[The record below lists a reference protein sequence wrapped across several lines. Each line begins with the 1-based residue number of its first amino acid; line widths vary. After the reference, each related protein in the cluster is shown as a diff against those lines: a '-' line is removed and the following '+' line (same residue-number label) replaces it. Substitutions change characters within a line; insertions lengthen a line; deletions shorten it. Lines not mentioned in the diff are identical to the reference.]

1 MLLTHQRDHKTKT
14 LNPITI
20 LNAAFLTITLSA
32 AIIYYKK
39 IKRIKEEYE
48 SKEDVVKS
56 MTLGIA
62 GNIYS
67 NIKNIEN
74 TIMKL
79 RADINEALIKSEKA
93 LETSET
99 TNQDMEKIF
108 KRMSEI
114 ERMLIEVKERIV
126 RKPVKIE
133 APIPI
138 DDREILDGLNDT
150 ELKILMILDELEEG
164 TVPEIKKRINKTR
177 EHTARMLKKLYDK
190 GFIDR
195 NTSSIPY
202 RYYLRK
208 EVKEII
214 RRRAK
219 EAKTLNV

>member
-1 MLLTHQRDHKTKT
+1 MKT

-20 LNAAFLTITLSA
+20 LNIAFLTITLSA
-32 AIIYYKK
+32 AMIYYKK
-39 IKRIKEEYE
+39 IREIKKEYE
-48 SKEDVVKS
+48 SKED
-56 MTLGIA
+56 L
-62 GNIYS
+62 
-67 NIKNIEN
+67 IKNI
-74 TIMKL
+74 TIGIARNIYLKL
-79 RADINEALIKSEKA
+79 KNIESAVMNLKSDINEALIKSERA

-99 TNQDMEKIF
+99 TNQDVQKIF
-108 KRMSEI
+108 KRMNEI
-114 ERMLIEVKERIV
+114 ERMLIEVKERIE

-138 DDREILDGLNDT
+138 DDKAVLDGLNDT

-164 TVPEIKKRINKTR
+164 TVPEIRRRINKTR

-214 RRRAK
+214 KRKAK

>member
-1 MLLTHQRDHKTKT
+1 M
-14 LNPITI
+14 NPITI
-20 LNAAFLTITLSA
+20 LNLAFLTITLSA

-48 SKEDVVKS
+48 SKEDVFKS
-56 MTLGIA
+56 ITLGIVR
-62 GNIYS
+62 NIYS

-79 RADINEALIKSEKA
+79 RSDINEALIKSEKA

-99 TNQDMEKIF
+99 TNQDVEKIF
-108 KRMSEI
+108 KRMDEI
-114 ERMLIEVKERIV
+114 ERMLIEVKEGIV

-133 APIPI
+133 TPIPI

-164 TVPEIKKRINKTR
+164 TVPEIKRRINKTR

>member
-1 MLLTHQRDHKTKT
+1 M
-14 LNPITI
+14 NPITI

-48 SKEDVVKS
+48 SKEDIVKS
-56 MTLGIA
+56 ITLGIA
-62 GNIYS
+62 RSIYS

-79 RADINEALIKSEKA
+79 RTDINEAMIKSEKA

-99 TNQDMEKIF
+99 TSQDMEKIF
-108 KRMSEI
+108 KRMDEI
-114 ERMLIEVKERIV
+114 ERMLIEVNERIV

-214 RRRAK
+214 RRRTK

>member
-1 MLLTHQRDHKTKT
+1 M
-14 LNPITI
+14 NPITI
-20 LNAAFLTITLSA
+20 LNIAFLTITLSA
-32 AIIYYKK
+32 AMIYYKK
-39 IKRIKEEYE
+39 IREIKKEYE
-48 SKEDVVKS
+48 SKED
-56 MTLGIA
+56 L
-62 GNIYS
+62 
-67 NIKNIEN
+67 IKNI
-74 TIMKL
+74 TIGIARNIYLKLKNIESAVMKL
-79 RADINEALIKSEKA
+79 KSDINEALIKSERA

-99 TNQDMEKIF
+99 TNQDVQKIF
-108 KRMSEI
+108 KRMNEI
-114 ERMLIEVKERIV
+114 ERMLIEVKGRIE

-138 DDREILDGLNDT
+138 DDKAVLDGLNAT

-164 TVPEIKKRINKTR
+164 TVPEIRKRINKTR

-214 RRRAK
+214 KRKAK
-219 EAKTLNV
+219 ETKALNV

>member
-48 SKEDVVKS
+48 SKENVVKS
-56 MTLGIA
+56 IALGIA

-79 RADINEALIKSEKA
+79 RTDINEALIKSEKA

-99 TNQDMEKIF
+99 TNQDVEKIF
-108 KRMSEI
+108 KRMDEI

-138 DDREILDGLNDT
+138 DDKEILDGLNDT

-214 RRRAK
+214 RRRTK

>member
-1 MLLTHQRDHKTKT
+1 M
-14 LNPITI
+14 NPITI

-48 SKEDVVKS
+48 SKEDVVKNI
-56 MTLGIA
+56 TLGIA
-62 GNIYS
+62 RNIYS

-79 RADINEALIKSEKA
+79 RTDINEALIKSEKA

-99 TNQDMEKIF
+99 TSQDMEKIF
-108 KRMSEI
+108 KRMDEI
-114 ERMLIEVKERIV
+114 EKMLIEVKEKMV

-150 ELKILMILDELEEG
+150 ELKILMILDELSEG

-219 EAKTLNV
+219 ETKTLNV

>member
-1 MLLTHQRDHKTKT
+1 M
-14 LNPITI
+14 NPITI
-20 LNAAFLTITLSA
+20 LNLAFLTITLSA

-48 SKEDVVKS
+48 AKEDVVKS
-56 MTLGIA
+56 ITLGIA
-62 GNIYS
+62 ENIYS

-79 RADINEALIKSEKA
+79 RSDINDALIKSEKA

-99 TNQDMEKIF
+99 TNQDVEKIF
-108 KRMSEI
+108 KRMDEL
-114 ERMLIEVKERIV
+114 ERMLIEVKEKIV

-133 APIPI
+133 TPIPI
-138 DDREILDGLNDT
+138 DDREVLDGLNDT

-164 TVPEIKKRINKTR
+164 TVPEIKRRINKTR

-214 RRRAK
+214 RRRVK

>member
-1 MLLTHQRDHKTKT
+1 

-20 LNAAFLTITLSA
+20 LNLAFLTITLSA
-32 AIIYYKK
+32 ALIYYKK

-48 SKEDVVKS
+48 SKEDVFKS
-56 MTLGIA
+56 ITLGITR
-62 GNIYS
+62 NIYS

-79 RADINEALIKSEKA
+79 RSDINEALIKSEKA

-99 TNQDMEKIF
+99 TNQDVEKIF
-108 KRMSEI
+108 KRMDEI
-114 ERMLIEVKERIV
+114 ERMLIEVKEGIV

-133 APIPI
+133 TPIPI

-164 TVPEIKKRINKTR
+164 TVPEIKRRINKTR

>member
-1 MLLTHQRDHKTKT
+1 M
-14 LNPITI
+14 NPITI
-20 LNAAFLTITLSA
+20 LNLAFLTITLSA

-48 SKEDVVKS
+48 SKEDVFKS
-56 MTLGIA
+56 ITLGITR
-62 GNIYS
+62 NIYS

-79 RADINEALIKSEKA
+79 RSDINEALIKSEKA

-99 TNQDMEKIF
+99 TNQDVEKIF
-108 KRMSEI
+108 KRMDEI
-114 ERMLIEVKERIV
+114 ERMLIEVKEGIV

-133 APIPI
+133 TPIPI

-164 TVPEIKKRINKTR
+164 TVPEIKRRINKTR

>member
-1 MLLTHQRDHKTKT
+1 

-20 LNAAFLTITLSA
+20 LNIAFLTITLSA
-32 AIIYYKK
+32 AMIYYKK
-39 IKRIKEEYE
+39 IREIKKEYE
-48 SKEDVVKS
+48 SKED
-56 MTLGIA
+56 L
-62 GNIYS
+62 
-67 NIKNIEN
+67 IKNI
-74 TIMKL
+74 TIGIARNIYLKLKNIESAVMKL
-79 RADINEALIKSEKA
+79 KSDINEALIKSERA

-99 TNQDMEKIF
+99 TNQDVQKIF
-108 KRMSEI
+108 KRMNEI
-114 ERMLIEVKERIV
+114 ERMLIEVKGRIE

-138 DDREILDGLNDT
+138 DDKAVLDGLNAT

-164 TVPEIKKRINKTR
+164 TVPEIRKRINKTR

-214 RRRAK
+214 KRKAK
-219 EAKTLNV
+219 ETKALNV

>member
-1 MLLTHQRDHKTKT
+1 M
-14 LNPITI
+14 NPITI
-20 LNAAFLTITLSA
+20 LNIAFLTITLSA
-32 AIIYYKK
+32 AMIYYKK
-39 IKRIKEEYE
+39 IREIKKEYE
-48 SKEDVVKS
+48 SKED
-56 MTLGIA
+56 L
-62 GNIYS
+62 
-67 NIKNIEN
+67 IKNI
-74 TIMKL
+74 TIGIARNIYLKLKNIESAVMKL
-79 RADINEALIKSEKA
+79 KSDINEALIKSERA

-99 TNQDMEKIF
+99 TNQDVQKIF
-108 KRMSEI
+108 KRMNEI
-114 ERMLIEVKERIV
+114 ERMLIEVKGRFE

-138 DDREILDGLNDT
+138 DDKAVLDGLNAT

-164 TVPEIKKRINKTR
+164 TVPEIRKRINKTR

-214 RRRAK
+214 KRKAK
-219 EAKTLNV
+219 ETKALNV

>member
-20 LNAAFLTITLSA
+20 LNAAFLTITISA

-48 SKEDVVKS
+48 SKENVVKS
-56 MTLGIA
+56 IALGIA

-79 RADINEALIKSEKA
+79 RTDINEALIKSEKA

-99 TNQDMEKIF
+99 TNQDVEKIF
-108 KRMSEI
+108 KRMDEI

-214 RRRAK
+214 RRRTK